1 MRRLIEIASR
11 WAAKVEGRDVVGLCG
26 AVLLCAGGER
36 LFPGAGMTAVG
47 IVLLAAAI
55 LVR

>member
-11 WAAKVEGRDVVGLCG
+11 AAAKFDVRDLVGLCG
-26 AVLLCAGGER
+26 AVLLWAGGER